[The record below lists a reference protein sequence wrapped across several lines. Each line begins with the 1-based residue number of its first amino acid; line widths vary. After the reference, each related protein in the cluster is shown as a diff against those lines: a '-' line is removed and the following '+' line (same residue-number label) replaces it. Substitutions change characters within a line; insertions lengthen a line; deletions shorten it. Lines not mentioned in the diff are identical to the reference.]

1 MSTSDTAG
9 PPQKEAGTVA
19 TVLHID
25 PAVGRRIRE
34 ARLRRG
40 WTLDDLTAELGRM
53 GTHGKGLGRTQ
64 LGRIEQGRQNLT
76 AEQAWRFIE
85 IFDEP
90 EFDAWE
96 VLKAARIV
104 PPDSSPRLRAAVLE
118 EAESRRRGAG
128 NDRRWDRQIAVAEVA
143 SGQGKRTTDQPGA
156 WAGQRPALTIIPGE
170 KDQGETRWKVA

>member
-1 MSTSDTAG
+1 
-9 PPQKEAGTVA
+9 VA
-19 TVLHID
+19 TVLNID

-34 ARLRRG
+34 ARQRRG
-40 WTLDDLTAELGRM
+40 WTVDDLTAELGRM
-53 GTHGKGLGRTQ
+53 GPRGKGLGRTQ
-64 LGRIEQGRQNLT
+64 LTRIEQGRQNLT

-85 IFDEP
+85 VFDEP

-128 NDRRWDRQIAVAEVA
+128 NDRRWDRQIAVSEA
-143 SGQGKRTTDQPGA
+143 SPVPGSATTA
-156 WAGQRPALTIIPGE
+156 TSNVIPGPWPDE
-170 KDQGETRWKVA
+170 RETGRKVA